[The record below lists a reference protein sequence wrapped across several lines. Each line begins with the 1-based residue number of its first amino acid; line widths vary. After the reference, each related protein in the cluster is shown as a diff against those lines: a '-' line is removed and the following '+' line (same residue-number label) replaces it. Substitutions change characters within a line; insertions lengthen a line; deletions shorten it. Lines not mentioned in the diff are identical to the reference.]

1 MAKQRYWYIDKHKLG
16 IVEKST
22 NAVTKENVTSNYS
35 SVSEVKDLRVY
46 AISKPD
52 ALYSSTSSEGGA
64 NYLTVGTDPA
74 LTEIPEQFHEVTVN
88 KVIANGY
95 KDPRNLNIDL
105 AQFFE
110 AEYLMGLREAKKF
123 SKSRYRKGG
132 YIKAYDF

>member
-16 IVEKST
+16 IVEKNV

-35 SVSEVKDLRVY
+35 SVSEAKDLRVY

-52 ALYSSTSSEGGA
+52 ALYSITSDDA
-64 NYLTVGTDPA
+64 NYLTVATDPA
-74 LTEIPEQFHEVTVN
+74 LTEIPEQFHEVIVN

-123 SKSRYRKGG
+123 SKSRYRRGG